1 MGEGGPITGDQGEGR
16 GWMALGKGQGCREER
31 ALLRTN
37 CVRPFKVLSHR
48 SGWSLGS
55 FAYESASGGASVQL
69 R

>member
-1 MGEGGPITGDQGEGR
+1 MTREKAEA
-16 GWMALGKGQGCREER
+16 WVALGKGQGCREER

-55 FAYESASGGASVQL
+55 FAYESASGGASV
-69 R
+69 RPR